1 MRYFSVL
8 LLAIASTTG
17 FSQVCPEQ
25 SEEINIANWTVE
37 YGVPYLDGDLY
48 LDAVNEPQYQGA
60 WSIGTGI
67 SNSNLMVLRNDD
79 ISAFIGV
86 KKRNVVAPNDDW
98 PSTGNVYGIEPGY
111 SPESL
116 GSTNESTLSSWNVIF
131 YVNLGNYTFADVD
144 VRLYIDF
151 NGSFGNGLSE
161 MLEIPV
167 AEQMIANG
175 LDPASFTAFGTNQ
188 NLASNLWDF
197 FDDPNV
203 LEFDPLAEGFYSMTI
218 AIYDA
223 CGNSVASLETLSN
236 QSEDIGSPDSDNDGI
251 PDSQEVDGCTQPDAC
266 NFNVDAT
273 QDDGSCTFDENPL
286 AFDAVLNLTDD
297 IADWATNEYFTM
309 SNGSSVSHEDYAGRL
324 TDGRYSV
331 TRIYSTTSTCGNP
344 ISCGQLLI
352 ADATQPSGCTNAL
365 ATNYDSNAVNDD
377 GTCSFDPSCLGDL
390 NEDTIVGATDLLI
403 LLSAFGLPCPQ

>member
-8 LLAIASTTG
+8 LLAIASTSG
-17 FSQVCPEQ
+17 IAQVCPEQ
-25 SEEINIANWTVE
+25 SEDINIADWTIE

-48 LDAVNEPQYQGA
+48 LDAVNEAQYQGA

-86 KKRNVVAPNDDW
+86 KKRNVVAPNDNW
-98 PSTGNVYGIEPGY
+98 PTTGNVYGIEPGY

-116 GSTNESTLSSWNVIF
+116 GSTTESTLSSWNVIF
-131 YVNLGNYTFADVD
+131 YVNLGSYTFADVD

-151 NGSFGNGLSE
+151 NGSFGNGYDD

-175 LDPASFTAFGTNQ
+175 LDPAAFTAFGTNQ

-203 LEFDPLAEGFYSMTI
+203 LDFDPLAEGFYTMSI

-236 QSEDIGSPDSDNDGI
+236 QTEAIGTPDSDNDGI
-251 PDSQEVDGCTQPDAC
+251 PDSQEVDGCTQPEAC
-266 NFNVDAT
+266 NFDVDAT

-286 AFDAVLNLTDD
+286 AFDAVLTLTDD
-297 IADWATNEYFTM
+297 VAAWATNEYFTV
-309 SNGSSVSHEDYAGRL
+309 SSDAVVTHEDYPGRL
-324 TDGRYSV
+324 NDGRYHV

-344 ISCGQLLI
+344 ISCGQILI
-352 ADATQPSGCTNAL
+352 AGASQTSGCTIEG
-365 ATNYDSNAVNDD
+365 ATNYDAAAINDD
-377 GTCSFDPSCLGDL
+377 GSCSFDPSCLGDL

-403 LLSAFGLPCPQ
+403 LLSAFGLPCP